1 MNDDETIQTDDIDQ
15 LGGGYWNTNFET
27 DYTRQSKRRHFGLEV
42 GDVTFYV
49 DPIEM
54 SKKSLYFELL
64 TTSNHFMEGIRGS
77 SRLYDKNDD
86 IACMLKSTCPTTFNI
101 YPRIIRGIA
110 CSSHNS
116 KNRDKLNLKNAMLD
130 IEAFDMSIP
139 ALARLADKYNLKI
152 LQLNCEYFALRA
164 NFQKYGNNVLVKLLQ
179 TAIMYNYDPKL
190 RENLIKELMNR
201 SQFLNNSVNN
211 ELTKEICSIIV
222 KYSLKHNGKDTVKGV
237 CRSCGQQKTSDSN
250 AGNRCSLWKCERCN
264 WMYCLECKSIPCV
277 IEVEEYLR
285 IAFEKYEIEEL
296 RKEAESQMTE
306 KRS

>member
-64 TTSNHFMEGIRGS
+64 TTSNHFMEGIRGT

-101 YPRIIRGIA
+101 YPRIIRVQ
-110 CSSHNS
+110 
-116 KNRDKLNLKNAMLD
+116 
-130 IEAFDMSIP
+130 SIP

-179 TAIMYNYDPKL
+179 TAIMYNYDSKL

-285 IAFEKYEIEEL
+285 IAFEKYEMEEL

>member
-15 LGGGYWNTNFET
+15 LGGGYWDTNFET

-54 SKKSLYFELL
+54 SKKSLYFKLL

-77 SRLYDKNDD
+77 SRLYDNNDD

-101 YPRIIRGIA
+101 YPRIIRVQ
-110 CSSHNS
+110 
-116 KNRDKLNLKNAMLD
+116 
-130 IEAFDMSIP
+130 SIP
-139 ALARLADKYNLKI
+139 ALARLADKYNLKN

-179 TAIMYNYDPKL
+179 TAIMYNY
-190 RENLIKELMNR
+190 E
-201 SQFLNNSVNN
+201 
-211 ELTKEICSIIV
+211 

-250 AGNRCSLWKCERCN
+250 TGNHCRLWKCERCN
-264 WMYCLECKSIPCV
+264 WMYCLECKSIPCL

-285 IAFEKYEIEEL
+285 IAFEKYEMEEL
-296 RKEAESQMTE
+296 RKEAESQIAE

>member
-101 YPRIIRGIA
+101 YPRIIRVQ
-110 CSSHNS
+110 
-116 KNRDKLNLKNAMLD
+116 
-130 IEAFDMSIP
+130 SIP

>member
-15 LGGGYWNTNFET
+15 LGGGYWNTNFELQT

-101 YPRIIRGIA
+101 YPRIIRVQ
-110 CSSHNS
+110 
-116 KNRDKLNLKNAMLD
+116 
-130 IEAFDMSIP
+130 SIP

>member
-15 LGGGYWNTNFET
+15 LGGGYWDTNFELQT

-54 SKKSLYFELL
+54 SKKSLYFKLL

-77 SRLYDKNDD
+77 SRLYDNNDD

-101 YPRIIRGIA
+101 YPRIIRVQ
-110 CSSHNS
+110 
-116 KNRDKLNLKNAMLD
+116 
-130 IEAFDMSIP
+130 SIP
-139 ALARLADKYNLKI
+139 ALARLADKYNLKN

-190 RENLIKELMNR
+190 RENLIKELMIR
-201 SQFLNNSVNN
+201 SQFLSSSVNN

-250 AGNRCSLWKCERCN
+250 TGNHCRLWKCERCN
-264 WMYCLECKSIPCV
+264 WMYCLECKSIPCL

-285 IAFEKYEIEEL
+285 IAFEKYEMEEL
-296 RKEAESQMTE
+296 RKEAESQIAE

>member
-15 LGGGYWNTNFET
+15 LGGGYWNTNFELQT

-64 TTSNHFMEGIRGS
+64 TTSNHFMEGIRGT

-101 YPRIIRGIA
+101 YPRIIRVQ
-110 CSSHNS
+110 
-116 KNRDKLNLKNAMLD
+116 
-130 IEAFDMSIP
+130 SIP

-179 TAIMYNYDPKL
+179 TAIMYNYDSKL

-285 IAFEKYEIEEL
+285 IAFEKYEMEEL